1 MKSGLYIVATP
12 IGNLEDITLRAINVL
27 KKSDVILCENTKHS
41 LKLLRHFDI
50 KNVKIEKYTDHDFN
64 KKHKY
69 IEGLI
74 KSEKIISLISDAGSP
89 IISDPGSNLVKYL
102 FGNDC
107 HIESIPGPSSIVSAM
122 QLSGFYNSYPTTFF
136 GFLPK
141 KIEQKKKCF
150 KNMTSSNIVFF
161 TTSPQ
166 LNKDIET
173 IFDLDPSCKI
183 TVLNEM
189 TKKFEKRLSFSSKE
203 YEQIKPLV
211 LKGEFVICVEYNG
224 VKEIL
229 ELNDNQ
235 ILKDLAKYGS
245 KNIYEIYRTTYN
257 IKRNELYKKILTVK
271 KN

>member
-12 IGNLEDITLRAINVL
+12 IGNLDDITLRAINIL

-50 KNVKIEKYTDHDFN
+50 KNAKIEKYTDHDFN
-64 KKHKY
+64 KKHIQ

-74 KSEKIISLISDAGSP
+74 KSDNIVSLISDAGSP
-89 IISDPGSNLVKYL
+89 IISDPGSNLIKYL
-102 FGNDC
+102 FEKNC

-122 QLSGFYNSYPTTFF
+122 QLSGFYNSYPTIFL

-141 KIEQKKKCF
+141 KIEQKKKYF
-150 KNMTSSNIVFF
+150 KNITYANIIFF
-161 TTSPQ
+161 TTSAQ

-173 IFDLDPSCKI
+173 LFDLDPSCKI

-189 TKKFEKRLSFSSKE
+189 TKKFEKRLSFSLNE
-203 YEQIKPLV
+203 YAQIKPLV
-211 LKGEFVICVEYNG
+211 LKGEFVVCVEYNG
-224 VKEIL
+224 IKEIPAL
-229 ELNDNQ
+229 SDNQ
-235 ILKDLAKYGS
+235 ILKDLTKYGS
-245 KNIYEIYRTTYN
+245 KKIYEIYRTTYN
-257 IKRNELYKKILTVK
+257 IKRNELYKKILTIK

>member
-1 MKSGLYIVATP
+1 MKFGLYIVATP

-64 KKHKY
+64 KKHKQ

-74 KSEKIISLISDAGSP
+74 KSEKIVSLISDAGSP

-102 FGNDC
+102 FDNDC

-122 QLSGFYNSYPTTFF
+122 QLSGFYNSYPTTFL

-150 KNMTSSNIVFF
+150 KNMKYSNVVFF

-173 IFDLDPSCKI
+173 LFDLDPSCKI

-189 TKKFEKRLSFSSKE
+189 TKKFEKRLSFSSRE
-203 YEQIKPLV
+203 YERIKPLV
-211 LKGEFVICVEYNG
+211 LKGEFVVCVEYNG
-224 VKEIL
+224 IKEIPT
-229 ELNDNQ
+229 LNDNQ
-235 ILKDLAKYGS
+235 IHKDLVKYGS
-245 KNIYEIYRTTYN
+245 KKIYEIYRTTYN
-257 IKRNELYKKILTVK
+257 INRNELYKKILTIK